1 MQFGGLLSQGF
12 RAGGVKIED
21 ALGMKNK
28 AFWHQLHASEYI
40 CPKRQQVWSSV
51 PMQQCWRADFPRRLV
66 STREVRKLL
75 QAAVGVQEKK
85 KQKTSLLLHLAIC
98 SLAKRR
104 VGGKLT
110 SDCKYH
116 MRRRF
121 LMVAG

>member
-1 MQFGGLLSQGF
+1 MFLCSSAGEL
-12 RAGGVKIED
+12 RAG
-21 ALGMKNK
+21 
-28 AFWHQLHASEYI
+28 
-40 CPKRQQVWSSV
+40 
-51 PMQQCWRADFPRRLV
+51 FPRRLV

-75 QAAVGVQEKK
+75 QAAVGVQEKKK